1 MREPLEESLN
11 RAMDQLP
18 RPSLQELS
26 RIPVP
31 LMDAHDEMTR
41 QHPPRRPAALRLAS
55 CAAALLLLFGSGGWY
70 LQTRAV
76 ASVIDLD
83 VNPGFEITANRRSRV
98 LEITPVGAEDWKNLP
113 DIDFRN
119 MPLEDA
125 VASLV
130 DGLCRA
136 GYLREPESVLLLSVG
151 GSNAAQIEQS
161 LTERIGSVL
170 ETQQSRASVVR
181 QSLPESSQLR
191 SQARGYQVSEGRLH
205 LVNQILSQEPAFSRE
220 KLLEMSVSELV
231 SLAGRYGFALDG
243 MPESKTEEYSPM
255 LPDQSSAGKDMG
267 DDSDDDSDDDDPD
280 DEHDSDSDDD
290 DPDGEHDGDSD
301 DDDSDNEHDGD
312 SDDDDSDNEHDS
324 DSDDDDPD
332 GEHDSDSD
340 DDDPDGDDS
349 DDDDPDDDDS
359 DDEHDDDSDDDD
371 SEDGDD

>member
-11 RAMDQLP
+11 RAIDQLP

-31 LMDAHDEMTR
+31 RMDAHDEMTR

-170 ETQQSRASVVR
+170 ETQQSGASVVR

-205 LVNQILSQEPAFSRE
+205 LVNQILSQEPAFSQE

-312 SDDDDSDNEHDS
+312 SDDDDSDD
-324 DSDDDDPD
+324 
-332 GEHDSDSD
+332 
-340 DDDPDGDDS
+340 DDS
-349 DDDDPDDDDS
+349 DDDDSDDDDSDDDDS
-359 DDEHDDDSDDDD
+359 DDEHDGDSDDDDPDNEHDDDSDSDSDDD

>member
-11 RAMDQLP
+11 RAIDQLP

-98 LEITPVGAEDWKNLP
+98 LDITPVGAEDWKNLP

-136 GYLREPESVLLLSVG
+136 GYLRG
-151 GSNAAQIEQS
+151 
-161 LTERIGSVL
+161 
-170 ETQQSRASVVR
+170 
-181 QSLPESSQLR
+181 
-191 SQARGYQVSEGRLH
+191 
-205 LVNQILSQEPAFSRE
+205 
-220 KLLEMSVSELV
+220 
-231 SLAGRYGFALDG
+231 
-243 MPESKTEEYSPM
+243 
-255 LPDQSSAGKDMG
+255 AGKCPSSLGRRQQRRADRAV
-267 DDSDDDSDDDDPD
+267 PD
-280 DEHDSDSDDD
+280 RTDWLGS
-290 DPDGEHDGDSD
+290 
-301 DDDSDNEHDGD
+301 
-312 SDDDDSDNEHDS
+312 
-324 DSDDDDPD
+324 
-332 GEHDSDSD
+332 
-340 DDDPDGDDS
+340 
-349 DDDDPDDDDS
+349 
-359 DDEHDDDSDDDD
+359 
-371 SEDGDD
+371 

>member
-11 RAMDQLP
+11 RAIDQLP
-18 RPSLQELS
+18 HPSLQELS

-170 ETQQSRASVVR
+170 ETQQSGASVVR

-301 DDDSDNEHDGD
+301 DDDLDDDDSDDDDSDDEHDGD
-312 SDDDDSDNEHDS
+312 SDDDDPDN
-324 DSDDDDPD
+324 
-332 GEHDSDSD
+332 
-340 DDDPDGDDS
+340 
-349 DDDDPDDDDS
+349 
-359 DDEHDDDSDDDD
+359 EHDDDSDSDSGDD